1 MLKSFL
7 QARRRSLAAT
17 VIQRAFR
24 AWINRFTD
32 LIYIHIKCAST
43 SEADELYRVALADAL
58 AAINVRL
65 RWTDFDGFRTGHSS
79 RLGKMARSRAGKRD
93 YVVLGSHGS
102 VKSLPPLAP
111 SSGTTDVR
119 VLVGFRLLGM
129 TGFFVTGERRSD
141 DAMCVHPVPVV
152 TKRFREIWPDAHLF
166 VDACYSTAG
175 LGDDADFDGHA
186 GNPLYEDA
194 IDRIAIWV
202 ETLIL
207 QQSAR
212 VFLE

>member
-1 MLKSFL
+1 MCSDCYVLVGPDFLLDAGVVNLVMLTYFR

-65 RWTDFDGFRTGHSS
+65 KWTDFDGFRTGHSS

-102 VKSLPPLAP
+102 VKSFLLLRRPLPRL
-111 SSGTTDVR
+111 TR
-119 VLVGFRLLGM
+119 VY
-129 TGFFVTGERRSD
+129 
-141 DAMCVHPVPVV
+141 PWVPGCS
-152 TKRFREIWPDAHLF
+152 E
-166 VDACYSTAG
+166 
-175 LGDDADFDGHA
+175 
-186 GNPLYEDA
+186 
-194 IDRIAIWV
+194 
-202 ETLIL
+202 
-207 QQSAR
+207 
-212 VFLE
+212 